1 MTAPQRLA
9 RTAGVYYL
17 VVAIFGG
24 FAHAVRTQVYVPG
37 DAATTADNVVT
48 HADLVRLSFAADLVQ
63 ATFAVFLVMALYR
76 LLRHAGP
83 SMARAMVVFVVLQVG
98 ITCLNLVHQ
107 FGALMMAT
115 QPSYSDAFGEE
126 GTDGLVLLLMELQH
140 NGYLVAQIFFGLWLF
155 PLGLLAYRSG
165 MFPRALGVLLMVATG
180 AYLVDTVL
188 QFMAKDLADAVSGPV
203 LVPIVVVAEV
213 SMMLYLLIV
222 GVRTP
227 PADSTPS
234 GTTGST
240 SSTPTD
246 RPLVGA

>member
-37 DAATTADNVVT
+37 DATATTDNVLA
-48 HADLVRLSFAADLVQ
+48 HADLVRFSFAADLVQ

-76 LLRHAGP
+76 LLRHVQP
-83 SMARAMVVFVVLQVG
+83 SMARAMVIFVVLQVG

-107 FGALMMAT
+107 FGALMVAT
-115 QPSYSDAFGEE
+115 QPSYAIGFGDQ
-126 GTDGLVLLLMELQH
+126 GANTLVLLLMDLQH

-155 PLGLLAYRSG
+155 PLGWLAYRSG

-180 AYLVDTVL
+180 AYLVDAGL
-188 QFMAKDLADAVSGPV
+188 QFLAKDVADVVSGPV
-203 LVPIVVVAEV
+203 LIPVVIAAEV
-213 SMMLYLLIV
+213 WMMAYLLIK

-227 PADSTPS
+227 TADSVPA
-234 GTTGST
+234 ST
-240 SSTPTD
+240 QPAD
-246 RPLVGA
+246 RPLVSA

>member
-17 VVAIFGG
+17 VVAVFGG

-37 DAATTADNVVT
+37 DATTTADNVVK
-48 HADLVRLSFAADLVQ
+48 HADLVRFSFAADLVQ
-63 ATFAVFLVMALYR
+63 ATFAVFLVLALYR
-76 LLRHAGP
+76 LLRHVQPA
-83 SMARAMVVFVVLQVG
+83 MARAMVVFVVLQVG

-107 FGALMMAT
+107 FGALMVAT
-115 QPSYSDAFGEE
+115 QSSYTNAFGAK
-126 GTDGLVLLLMELQH
+126 GTDATVLLLMDLQH

-165 MFPRALGVLLMVATG
+165 MFPRALGVILMVATG
-180 AYLVDTVL
+180 AYLVDTAL
-188 QFMAKDLADAVSGPV
+188 QFMAKDVADVVSGPV
-203 LVPIVVVAEV
+203 LVPIVIVAEV
-213 SMMLYLLIV
+213 WMMLYLLIV

-227 PADSTPS
+227 TVSQPPS
-234 GTTGST
+234 DTGTSN
-240 SSTPTD
+240 SVPTD

>member
-37 DAATTADNVVT
+37 DAATTADNVVA
-48 HADLVRLSFAADLVQ
+48 HADLVRVSFAADLVQ
-63 ATFAVFLVMALYR
+63 ATFAVFLVLALYR
-76 LLRHAGP
+76 LLKHVQPA
-83 SMARAMVVFVVLQVG
+83 MARAMVVFVVLQVG

-107 FGALMMAT
+107 FGALMVAT
-115 QPSYSDAFGEE
+115 QPSYSDAFDEG
-126 GTDGLVLLLMELQH
+126 GTDALVLLLMELQH

-165 MFPRALGVLLMVATG
+165 MFPRALGVILMVATG

-188 QFMAKDLADAVSGPV
+188 QFLAKDLADAVSGPV
-203 LVPIVVVAEV
+203 LIPVVIVAEV
-213 SMMLYLLIV
+213 WMMGYLLIK
-222 GVRTP
+222 GCRTP
-227 PADSTPS
+227 AADGFASNSKQSADRSPVS
-234 GTTGST
+234 A
-240 SSTPTD
+240 SS
-246 RPLVGA
+246 